1 MNLGSFEVNHLWIP
15 LLVSEKKKE
24 QIFLQLF
31 SCVFN
36 VSTMLLIQQELFLI
50 AKAIYL
56 IADYI

>member
-15 LLVSEKKKE
+15 LLVSEKKE